1 MSRSP
6 TLKFEEIYLSP
17 HSRYREVLYQV
28 NGLSTFI
35 IRVRC
40 CVTYNLSSFLRL
52 INSKDYPS
60 VLQNGC
66 HWHNGRIWRSKWV
79 KNIPQLSF
87 ECRNY
92 FLMSRNFFSS
102 RRNFWQG
109 PSVSAGSVKT
119 GPSAPAAR
127 QCQLIDL
134 CFPPPASAMQLASY
148 MPSWI

>member
-1 MSRSP
+1 MTPREGGEGSLRAKDSSSVQSTSRWKP
-6 TLKFEEIYLSP
+6 LSFKEHP
-17 HSRYREVLYQV
+17 
-28 NGLSTFI
+28 
-35 IRVRC
+35 
-40 CVTYNLSSFLRL
+40 NLSHHF
-52 INSKDYPS
+52 KDLS
-60 VLQNGC
+60 IK
-66 HWHNGRIWRSKWV
+66 HWKQPRPHRATLNVWRSKWV

-92 FLMSRNFFSS
+92 FLMPRNFFLS

-134 CFPPPASAMQLASY
+134 CSPPPASAIQLASY
-148 MPSWI
+148 MPSWTQKQASN

>member
-1 MSRSP
+1 MKYGGLLCSGRNKAVADTQSII
-6 TLKFEEIYLSP
+6 KQEASEIELVRTESATTDCFLF
-17 HSRYREVLYQV
+17 SLVK
-28 NGLSTFI
+28 
-35 IRVRC
+35 RV
-40 CVTYNLSSFLRL
+40 
-52 INSKDYPS
+52 
-60 VLQNGC
+60 
-66 HWHNGRIWRSKWV
+66 WRSKWV

-92 FLMSRNFFSS
+92 FLMPRNFFSS

-148 MPSWI
+148 MPSWTQKQASN